1 MVMIERLQE
10 FIDKRKNWL
19 PIVISVV
26 ALLVS
31 CVAMGASVVS
41 VGISLAKYMQVEKP
55 QIKLTQLNNEKG
67 VYYLTKNNGKK
78 FYTAIFRI
86 KIVNPSNYPMLV
98 EEFKADF
105 GMFEKNSI
113 YGITTHHYKDIWIVQ
128 ITKDDQKL
136 PMFIDKFLIPPF
148 EIRPGGKEEGYV
160 ILQGY
165 FTHNPSEN
173 ITLFAFTPH
182 GKFDTNIQL
191 NKVEEVD
198 LFSEYLLRNTG
209 VTTKGQP

>member
-1 MVMIERLQE
+1 MIERLQK

-19 PIVISVV
+19 PIVISVA
-26 ALLVS
+26 ALLIS

-55 QIKLTQLNNEKG
+55 QIKLTQLNNEEG
-67 VYYLTKNNGKK
+67 VYYLAKNNDKK

-113 YGITTHHYKDIWIVQ
+113 YGITTNHYKDIWIVHINQ
-128 ITKDDQKL
+128 DGQEVPII
-136 PMFIDKFLIPPF
+136 IDKFLIPPF
-148 EIRPGGKEEGYV
+148 EVRPGGKEEGYV

-165 FTHNPSEN
+165 FNNNPVEDL
-173 ITLFAFTPH
+173 TLFAFTPH
-182 GKFDTNIQL
+182 GKFDTNIHL

-198 LFSEYLLRNTG
+198 LFSEYLLRNIG
-209 VTTKGQP
+209 DTTKDQP

>member
-1 MVMIERLQE
+1 MIERLQE

-41 VGISLAKYMQVEKP
+41 VGISFVKYMQVEKP
-55 QIKLTQLNNEKG
+55 QIKLTQLNNEEG

-105 GMFEKNSI
+105 GIFEKNSI
-113 YGITTHHYKDIWIVQ
+113 YAITTHHYKDIWIVQ
-128 ITKDDQKL
+128 ITKDGQEV
-136 PMFIDKFLIPPF
+136 PTIIDKFLIPPF
-148 EIRPGGKEEGYV
+148 EVRPGGKEEGYV

-165 FTHNPSEN
+165 FNNAPAEDLALYAS
-173 ITLFAFTPH
+173 TPH
-182 GKFDTNIQL
+182 GKFDANIQL
-191 NKVEEVD
+191 SKVDEVD
-198 LFSEYLLRNTG
+198 IYSDYLLRNTKT
-209 VTTKGQP
+209 TTK